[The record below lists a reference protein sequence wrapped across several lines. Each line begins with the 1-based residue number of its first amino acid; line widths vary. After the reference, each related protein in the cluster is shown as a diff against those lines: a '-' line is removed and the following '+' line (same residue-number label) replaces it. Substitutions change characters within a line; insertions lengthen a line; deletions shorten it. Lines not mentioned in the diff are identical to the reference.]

1 MGDEKKAMTVRLP
14 LDLYRAGARVARRR
28 RISMSRLLQE
38 SLRQALKDEERRRLY
53 EAFGQLGE
61 PGEEAEAEVEFA
73 LPAQAQVL
81 EGGDG

>member
-53 EAFGQLGE
+53 DAFGQLGE
-61 PGEEAEAEVEFA
+61 PEEEADVEFA